1 MGIVVTPLAKK
12 QARTITGAGPA
23 TMIGTTALRTIGTQD
38 MGWAVPGP
46 VLRRDRDTIG
56 VIEPLED
63 GTTAQTG
70 VKGVRKREITVFN
83 LYHLYVIDC
92 V

>member
-1 MGIVVTPLAKK
+1 MRIVVTPLAKK
-12 QARTITGAGPA
+12 QVKTTTGAGPA

-46 VLRRDRDTIG
+46 VLRRDRATTG
-56 VIEPLED
+56 VIEQLED

-70 VKGVRKREITVFN
+70 VKDVRKRDIAVFN
-83 LYHLYVIDC
+83 LYHL
-92 V
+92 

>member
-12 QARTITGAGPA
+12 QARTTTGAGLA
-23 TMIGTTALRTIGTQD
+23 TMIGTIALRTIGTQD

-46 VLRRDRDTIG
+46 VLRRDRATIG

-70 VKGVRKREITVFN
+70 VKDVRNREITVF
-83 LYHLYVIDC
+83 H
-92 V
+92 